1 MPPQWQNMSPPENRG
16 IEALMG
22 LMNAV
27 DLAPSVLRDLV
38 GGEGFDS
45 FDQIMTPFS
54 SENRMSGRDVLRE
67 YNLAGDEDTWGNF
80 GGGLLAEMVLDPVNL
95 ASMGGY
101 GALKHVGRGLMA
113 ANKESRLLRKL
124 GAMPEEVFNKPRSYR
139 MGREGAY
146 LNEDPGYRGEGKWNR
161 AGMGEHESGIM
172 DDLSD
177 ALDDHDEFGDLF
189 SSIENMRGLA
199 GSNEIPRSVTES
211 KLLEL
216 MDDASDLG
224 IDPGKMQIN
233 KDLILASNKGL
244 RRPNLHGMIQDLE
257 DLALKRV
264 RGKYGD
270 IEGARLGME
279 DAIRAFPEEKMQ
291 RVLVDAQNPFS
302 TSGEMSIEEVNEIF
316 RDLPGGRQVERVGE
330 SFAHDDPATQLEA
343 FIDRASGAEDIGM
356 IDEGQFDLLSG
367 ADDALSEIGPDKA
380 LHEMSK
386 AEFAALPRPKLL
398 DKDTLSI
405 NKVEVIQNPT
415 KTDISDLIRGG
426 SGHNRI
432 SHTKDANGNWWF
444 WRADSAVH
452 GDIEPFIKELIGRE
466 VGKNIKPLTHREAV
480 QNAIRNGL
488 SVPKKVQDEYP
499 ELAEFFPAG
508 RGAAYLPSE
517 MGDKMA
523 GMGLD
528 VSDLYTPQVDSGI
541 SGQVDAMRRLM
552 AQNDV
557 MRTGKITGEDVL
569 RSLQRALGPRGGE
582 LEDMPIVDLIG
593 SLRSLDKG
601 GGQHDVL
608 RWLGDKGYD
617 ALFSRRGADEFVSP
631 LSRGGHDPFE
641 VMQGMLTKGDDYIT
655 RSGAP
660 ETGTELTNLLED
672 IHQFIDSGGGTD
684 PGSGDFGLLE
694 SLGMA
699 NPRSMARMFAKDL
712 GGMTDM
718 DLSDML
724 AQMNPGKGPEVY
736 KYPHIAPEL
745 RREIPKA
752 LPEVLLAALLAR
764 NAGKHGLVS
773 AGRQG
778 FVGDQGGG

>member
-1 MPPQWQNMSPPENRG
+1 
-16 IEALMG
+16 
-22 LMNAV
+22 
-27 DLAPSVLRDLV
+27 
-38 GGEGFDS
+38 
-45 FDQIMTPFS
+45 
-54 SENRMSGRDVLRE
+54 
-67 YNLAGDEDTWGNF
+67 
-80 GGGLLAEMVLDPVNL
+80 
-95 ASMGGY
+95 
-101 GALKHVGRGLMA
+101 
-113 ANKESRLLRKL
+113 
-124 GAMPEEVFNKPRSYR
+124 
-139 MGREGAY
+139 
-146 LNEDPGYRGEGKWNR
+146 
-161 AGMGEHESGIM
+161 
-172 DDLSD
+172 
-177 ALDDHDEFGDLF
+177 
-189 SSIENMRGLA
+189 
-199 GSNEIPRSVTES
+199 
-211 KLLEL
+211 
-216 MDDASDLG
+216 
-224 IDPGKMQIN
+224 
-233 KDLILASNKGL
+233 
-244 RRPNLHGMIQDLE
+244 
-257 DLALKRV
+257 
-264 RGKYGD
+264 
-270 IEGARLGME
+270 
-279 DAIRAFPEEKMQ
+279 
-291 RVLVDAQNPFS
+291 
-302 TSGEMSIEEVNEIF
+302 
-316 RDLPGGRQVERVGE
+316 
-330 SFAHDDPATQLEA
+330 
-343 FIDRASGAEDIGM
+343 
-356 IDEGQFDLLSG
+356 
-367 ADDALSEIGPDKA
+367 
-380 LHEMSK
+380 
-386 AEFAALPRPKLL
+386 
-398 DKDTLSI
+398 
-405 NKVEVIQNPT
+405 
-415 KTDISDLIRGG
+415 
-426 SGHNRI
+426 
-432 SHTKDANGNWWF
+432 
-444 WRADSAVH
+444 
-452 GDIEPFIKELIGRE
+452 
-466 VGKNIKPLTHREAV
+466 
-480 QNAIRNGL
+480 
-488 SVPKKVQDEYP
+488 
-499 ELAEFFPAG
+499 
-508 RGAAYLPSE
+508 
-517 MGDKMA
+517 
-523 GMGLD
+523 MGLD

-593 SLRSLDKG
+593 SLRSLDEG

-617 ALFSRRGADEFVSP
+617 ALFSRRGADEFVRP

>member
-16 IEALMG
+16 IDALMG
-22 LMNAV
+22 LMNAL
-27 DLAPSVLRDLV
+27 DLPASVVRDLV
-38 GGEGFDS
+38 GGEGLDS
-45 FDQIMTPFS
+45 FDQIWTPLS

-67 YNLAGDEDTWGNF
+67 WNWAGDEDTWGNF
-80 GGGLLAEMVLDPVNL
+80 GGGLLAEMALDPINL

-101 GALKHVGRGLMA
+101 GAAKYIGRGLKA
-113 ANKESRLLRKL
+113 ANKESKLLRKL
-124 GAMPEEVFNKPRSYR
+124 GAMPEEVFNRPRSYR

-146 LNEDPGYRGEGKWNR
+146 LNDPPGYRGEGKWNT

-172 DDLSD
+172 GDLSG

-189 SSIENMRGLA
+189 SDIQRVKEHA
-199 GSNEIPRSVTES
+199 ASNSIPRSVTEI

-244 RRPNLHGMIQDLE
+244 RRPNLHRMIQDLE
-257 DLALKRV
+257 DEALNIKV
-264 RGKYGD
+264 LSGH
-270 IEGARLGME
+270 EGASLGFE

-302 TSGEMSIEEVNEIF
+302 TSGEMPIEEVNEIF

-330 SFAHDDPATQLEA
+330 SFAHDDPSIQLEA

-367 ADDALSEIGPDKA
+367 ATKGLYRGTPDLGPIIRIDQLDDALSEIGPD
-380 LHEMSK
+380 M
-386 AEFAALPRPKLL
+386 
-398 DKDTLSI
+398 
-405 NKVEVIQNPT
+405 V
-415 KTDISDLIRGG
+415 
-426 SGHNRI
+426 
-432 SHTKDANGNWWF
+432 
-444 WRADSAVH
+444 
-452 GDIEPFIKELIGRE
+452 
-466 VGKNIKPLTHREAV
+466 
-480 QNAIRNGL
+480 
-488 SVPKKVQDEYP
+488 
-499 ELAEFFPAG
+499 
-508 RGAAYLPSE
+508 
-517 MGDKMA
+517 

-557 MRTGKITGEDVL
+557 MRTGKITGDDVL
-569 RSLQRALGPRGGE
+569 RSLQRALGPRRDVSFEGGGKLDE
-582 LEDMPIVDLIG
+582 MPIEDLLG

-631 LSRGGHDPFE
+631 LSRGGRDPFE
-641 VMQGMLTKGDDYIT
+641 IMQGMMTKGDDYIT
-655 RSGAP
+655 TSGAP
-660 ETGTELTNLLED
+660 E
-672 IHQFIDSGGGTD
+672 SGTD
-684 PGSGDFGLLE
+684 LTGLLE
-694 SLGMA
+694 EIYEFVDRGGNLGEGPA
-699 NPRSMARMFAKDL
+699 NPDSMARLFASDL
-712 GGMTDM
+712 EGMTDM

-724 AQMNPGKGPEVY
+724 AQMNPGKGPKVY
-736 KYPHIAPEL
+736 GYPHIAPEL
-745 RREIPKA
+745 GGEIPKL